1 MLTGSTVL
9 LFVFWYCHKRGRE
22 VRLEKE
28 RQLTEKE
35 VEQLEKE
42 YTTMSPEDVRTTTAP
57 EGAPIE
63 EVQAGMIEVAA
74 AREAAAKM
82 EDAEDDSEAP
92 ATGPSTLGTTV
103 QAAETTGT

>member
-1 MLTGSTVL
+1 MIVL

-35 VEQLEKE
+35 VEQLEKD
-42 YTTMSPEDVRTTTAP
+42 YAAMHPEDIQTTTAP

-63 EVQAGMIEVAA
+63 EVQAGMMEVAA
-74 AREAAAKM
+74 AREAAARM
-82 EDAEDDSEAP
+82 GDGADAEPTDSEAH
-92 ATGPSTLGTTV
+92 APSTLGTTV
-103 QAAETTGT
+103 QVAEQTGS